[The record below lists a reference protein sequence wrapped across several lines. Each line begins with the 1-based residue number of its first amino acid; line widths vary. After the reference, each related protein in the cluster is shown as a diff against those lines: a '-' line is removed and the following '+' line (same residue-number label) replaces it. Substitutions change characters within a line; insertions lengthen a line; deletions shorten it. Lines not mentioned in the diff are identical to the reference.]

1 MSLQDSTIFE
11 HMTAGAELVRESE
24 WAVIFKKKGHEYRVS
39 KFLDDKFSVDAAS
52 FRKRWR
58 EMNPEARSEF
68 CSAFNAKPTW
78 TSDDTE
84 ILDVILSDGD
94 DNLWWWLSL
103 TLLKHPDRERIVS
116 FLIERLS
123 DPSISHGGGTL
134 NYIQALGIS
143 GDRRAAAAI
152 KPYYIE
158 FKNALKVESQIGV
171 PGDVFFGPI
180 PYHAYFAAA
189 SAMVTTDGSPE
200 YEKEIKQYFNHPNEQ
215 VRYWAEHA
223 LGVEGPTTSKRNE
236 EYKRRFQ
243 K

>member
-1 MSLQDSTIFE
+1 
-11 HMTAGAELVRESE
+11 MTAGAELVRESE
-24 WAVIFKKKGHEYRVS
+24 WVLIFKKNDHEYHVS
-39 KFLDDKFSVDAAS
+39 KFLDDTVSVDAAS
-52 FRKRWR
+52 FRKRWP
-58 EMNPEARSEF
+58 EMSSGARSEF

-84 ILDVILSDGD
+84 ILDAILEDGD

-103 TLLKHPDRERIVS
+103 TLLKHPDRERIVN

-123 DPSISHGGGTL
+123 DPTISHGGGTL

-143 GDRRAAAAI
+143 GNRRAAAAI
-152 KPYYIE
+152 KPYYEE

-180 PYHAYFAAA
+180 PYHAYFATAG
-189 SAMVTTDGSPE
+189 AMVKTDGSAE
-200 YEKEIKQYFNHPNEQ
+200 YENEIRQYFDHPSEQ
-215 VRYWAEHA
+215 VRYWAENA

-236 EYKRRFQ
+236 EYKRRL
-243 K
+243 